1 MSFLQISSV
10 IRFLGSSF
18 FIWSL
23 PFGIIILNIFKGREI
38 LELNVLIGLILGLII
53 NFIWEIVNN
62 MLNRKEY
69 HKNLS

>member
-10 IRFLGSSF
+10 IKFLGSSF

-23 PFGIIILNIFKGREI
+23 PFGVIILNIFKGREI

-62 MLNRKEY
+62 ILNRKEY